1 MNSFDTIEK
10 CVDYLAPLEAFQ
22 NLVEFIN
29 DDYETAID
37 DLNSCDKQM
46 LDRQVGR
53 VTTYREILSILEK
66 L

>member
-22 NLVEFIN
+22 NLIEFMT
-29 DDYETAID
+29 DDYENALDNLGT
-37 DLNSCDKQM
+37 CDKQM
-46 LDRQVGR
+46 LDREVGK
-53 VTTYREILSILEK
+53 VSAYREILSVLEK